1 MRLPFGGGGLS
12 QAAVRAS
19 SAMLHLLQQHKARL
33 SGRAFALHSSGAAP
47 LPARPDAPL
56 PPAGPMAAAA
66 VLGVLKGESGHR
78 LSGRS
83 HVRHFGQLQK
93 ASTTLRY
100 SPAEHSRSWSHDI
113 SGHNRLSSLQGCP
126 TSCPA

>member
-66 VLGVLKGESGHR
+66 VLGVLKGESGR
-78 LSGRS
+78 CLSGRS

-93 ASTTLRY
+93 ASTTKLTCVTALR
-100 SPAEHSRSWSHDI
+100 SIHSWSYEILGHD
-113 SGHNRLSSLQGCP
+113 RP
-126 TSCPA
+126 KVRR